1 MAFQVGIIFGR
12 IGGNKRHFIM
22 IITDID
28 NLPTYESGGRFMS
41 RGGWSHQRREI
52 DSFELLVGIE
62 GAAYLEQGDC
72 RYELIPG
79 SALFFLPN
87 LCHGGYALSHGPVS
101 FYWFHFRLPKTEEVS
116 VRGLRQTMPKGKLC
130 LPIFSRPAEGRKL
143 PILCRQ
149 LLDIANS
156 GNYPGVAKDYALAL
170 ALMEINAWGTSAQ
183 RAPGR
188 LDTIAEWVR
197 SRAEGYLDA
206 RSVAEAFRLNPDYLT
221 RLFKKEFGVGL
232 KRYIQNAKLNRAK
245 ELLCASE
252 LTVKEIAF
260 KLGYLD
266 DKSFMKAFKASEGMG
281 AGDFRRAFSR
291 THLNQT

>member
-1 MAFQVGIIFGR
+1 
-12 IGGNKRHFIM
+12 M

-28 NLPTYESGGRFMS
+28 SLPSYESGGRFIS
-41 RGGWSHQRREI
+41 RGGWIHQRRII

-62 GAAYLEQGDC
+62 GVAYLEQDDC

-79 SALFFLPN
+79 SALFFLPG
-87 LCHGGYALSHGPVS
+87 LTHGGYAATRGPVS
-101 FYWFHFRLPKTEEVS
+101 FYWFHFQLPKKDEAS
-116 VRGLRQTMPKGKLC
+116 LRGLTGANSREKLC
-130 LPIFSRPAEGRKL
+130 LPIFSKPAEGRKL

-149 LLDIANS
+149 LLDVANAS
-156 GNYPGVAKDYALAL
+156 NYPHLAKDYALAL
-170 ALMEINAWGTSAQ
+170 ALMEIDAWNVTDKRAQ
-183 RAPGR
+183 GR

-206 RSVAEAFRLNPDYLT
+206 SAVAEAFRLHPDYLC

-232 KRYIQNAKLNRAK
+232 KRYIQNVKINRAK
-245 ELLCASE
+245 ELLCSSE

-260 KLGYLD
+260 RLGYKD
-266 DKSFMKAFKASEGMG
+266 DKNFMKVFKASEGMG

-291 THLNQT
+291 THLNQG